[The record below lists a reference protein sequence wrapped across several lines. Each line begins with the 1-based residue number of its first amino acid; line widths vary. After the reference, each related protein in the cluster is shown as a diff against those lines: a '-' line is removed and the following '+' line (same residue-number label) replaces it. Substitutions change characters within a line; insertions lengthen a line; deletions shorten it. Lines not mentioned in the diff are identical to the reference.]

1 MAPTRSGR
9 SRGQPYHQPTQPRHL
24 VYHKLLHKRNRVQA
38 PQPQSSSCMR
48 DYAGQRRHHQQILR
62 HVSRAAKAAAA
73 VASANTRIVAHYS
86 GVSRD
91 YVLYRQQLQK
101 YANTQKKKTVQ
112 ILSSTVE
119 VLHRFEIFPARHL
132 REVAPHRFG
141 HVRPLSI
148 PYSQQRHLASDRW
161 APQPTLHLRLQLA
174 RAPPGKL
181 KKNEKMKK

>member
-101 YANTQKKKTVQ
+101 YANTQKKKN
-112 ILSSTVE
+112 SSNLVIYCRSPPSLRDIPRPPSQRGRSTSVWP
-119 VLHRFEIFPARHL
+119 RPA
-132 REVAPHRFG
+132 PFD
-141 HVRPLSI
+141 PL
-148 PYSQQRHLASDRW
+148 LAATPSC
-161 APQPTLHLRLQLA
+161 
-174 RAPPGKL
+174 
-181 KKNEKMKK
+181 